1 MSCRSGR
8 SYHLA
13 VYLTGFSLVLLAAL
27 VVIAAE
33 GSFRASQFGLKL
45 WFDAVLP
52 ALLPFFALSDI
63 LAAYGIIH
71 FMAVWLEPLMRPLF
85 NIPGAGGFALA
96 MGLVSGYPLG
106 AMITTRLCRER
117 LVNPVE
123 GERLISLANTA
134 DPLFMAGVVAAGF
147 FQMPELGA
155 TLSFAHYL
163 GAFLVGLIGAHH
175 ERHAPATAPPAAGSA
190 LPIWQRAAQA
200 MLQARRADGRPF
212 GAVLGSA
219 IQNAMA
225 SMLLVGGTI
234 VMFSVLLRVLEI
246 AGVSG
251 MLAGV
256 AATLLGWVGLSPE
269 LGQVLVRGVLEI
281 TNGTQAASQAA
292 SHLEE
297 RAAAASFIIGWSG
310 LSVHAQVAALVQGT
324 GIRMGPYVRARLLH
338 GLLAGALTALFLRL
352 GLGPSLATVAGA
364 PPAPPVKGLSALVWH
379 LRWAGGLAVLAV
391 IAAGVAAAAVRLGI
405 ALRPSRVGGCG
416 GWGR

>member
-1 MSCRSGR
+1 MSGR
-8 SYHLA
+8 RERSQALA
-13 VYLTGFSLVLLAAL
+13 AYLTGFGLVLLAAL
-27 VVIAAE
+27 VVISAE

-52 ALLPFFALSDI
+52 ALMPFFALSDI

-106 AMITTRLCRER
+106 AMITARLCRER

-123 GERLISLANTA
+123 GERLTSLANTA

-175 ERHAPATAPPAAGSA
+175 DRHAPATPPPAAGPS
-190 LPIWQRAAQA
+190 LPVWRRAAQA

-212 GAVLGSA
+212 GAVVGSA

-225 SMLLVGGTI
+225 SMLLIGGTI
-234 VMFSVLLRVLEI
+234 IMFSVLLRVLEI
-246 AGVSG
+246 TGVTAVLS
-251 MLAGV
+251 GV
-256 AATLLGWVGLSPE
+256 AEALLNLVGLPPG
-269 LGQVLVRGVLEI
+269 LGQAMVRGLLEI

-292 SHLEE
+292 SGIAE

-324 GIRMGPYVRARLLH
+324 GMRLGPYVRARLLH
-338 GLLAGALTALFLRL
+338 GLLAAALTVLLLRL
-352 GLGPSLATVAGA
+352 GLGPALAAVAGV
-364 PPAPPVKGLSALVWH
+364 PPAEPVTGLASLTWH

-391 IAAGVAAAAVRLGI
+391 LAAAVAAAAVRLGST
-405 ALRPSRVGGCG
+405 LRLSRAGGFG
-416 GWGR
+416 RWGR